1 MAKATW
7 FDERAE
13 HPTLHERVEKL
24 ESFTA
29 AMADGVV
36 DKKELE
42 GQEQR
47 LAAAMKALEPK
58 LSDELHGQVT
68 SVLIELTAYN
78 VMRLLH
84 ELQTERAR
92 VAFCEG
98 LTILSPALGPDE
110 RDARL
115 LIPCWALIALAAHEA
130 AAQRE
135 LWG

>member
-1 MAKATW
+1 MVKTSW

-24 ESFTA
+24 ESFTT

-36 DKKELE
+36 DKKELD

-47 LAAAMKALEPK
+47 LAAAMKRLEPM
-58 LSDELHGQVT
+58 LSDELHELVT
-68 SVLIELTAYN
+68 GVLIELTAYN

-92 VAFCEG
+92 VAF
-98 LTILSPALGPDE
+98 SKA
-110 RDARL
+110 
-115 LIPCWALIALAAHEA
+115 
-130 AAQRE
+130 
-135 LWG
+135 

>member
-1 MAKATW
+1 MARTRW

-13 HPTLHERVEKL
+13 VPTLHERVEKL

-47 LAAAMKALEPK
+47 LVAAMKALEPK

-68 SVLIELTAYN
+68 SVLVELTAYN

-84 ELQTERAR
+84 ELQTERVRMAVSR
-92 VAFCEG
+92 
-98 LTILSPALGPDE
+98 
-110 RDARL
+110 
-115 LIPCWALIALAAHEA
+115 
-130 AAQRE
+130 
-135 LWG
+135 